1 MNEIDFTVWLKSNGT
16 SNKVCSDYVSRL
28 KRVERSLI
36 DCDLDE
42 EFEKDR
48 CQYILSLFAQTGKN
62 EEMKK
67 RLIGDLPIGKYYLSA
82 FSYAIRKYVAFKEDL
97 VLSTQE

>member
-42 EFEKDR
+42 EFVKDR
-48 CQYILSLFAQTGKN
+48 CQHLLSLFTQTGRN
-62 EEMKK
+62 EEMRK
-67 RLIGDLPIGKYYLSA
+67 RMIGNLPIGKYYLSA
-82 FSYAIRKYVAFKEDL
+82 FSYAIRKYVVFKEDTIQ
-97 VLSTQE
+97 STQK